1 MGTISI
7 SDQDVGTAIASGDGT
22 VTELALVSPG
32 AFSPT
37 PLALVNRRGSIL
49 FLSDSLGLVPL
60 GDELWGNLLSDYAP
74 PFTNGLKARSVPPGS
89 SWRATLT
96 P

>member
-1 MGTISI
+1 
-7 SDQDVGTAIASGDGT
+7 V
-22 VTELALVSPG
+22 

-37 PLALVNRRGSIL
+37 PLALVDRSGSML

-60 GDELWGNLLSDYAP
+60 GNELWGNLLSDYAL
-74 PFTNGLKARSVPPGS
+74 PFTNGLTARSVPPGS
-89 SWRATLT
+89 SWRAILD